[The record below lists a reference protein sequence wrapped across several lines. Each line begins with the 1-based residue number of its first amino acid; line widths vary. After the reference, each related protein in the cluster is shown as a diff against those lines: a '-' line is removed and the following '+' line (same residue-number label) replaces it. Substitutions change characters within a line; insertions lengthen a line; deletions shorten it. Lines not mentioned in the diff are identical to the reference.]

1 MIDIMVLVGFY
12 VIIAFSIA
20 ALTYSMWSEDK
31 YHGDDEGAQFKARVF
46 ILSPVWPILILAIV
60 GIILLGVFRVLLDIC
75 SALKDIAQ
83 DALGSSEK
91 TVDKSRG

>member
-1 MIDIMVLVGFY
+1 MIDIMVLIGFY

-20 ALTYSMWSEDK
+20 GLTYSMWSDDK
-31 YHGDDEGAQFKARVF
+31 YIGDDEGARFKARVF
-46 ILSPVWPILILAIV
+46 ILSPVWPILILAVIGV
-60 GIILLGVFRVLLDIC
+60 ILLGAFYVLLDIG
-75 SALKDIAQ
+75 SSLKVIAQ